1 MPRLPF
7 SCAPALCAH
16 CRQQDPCPLLLLVSL
31 IAPPSPHLC
40 PTQVVSGLEEL
51 LSNTPPEEGEAAGRA
66 LSGLALLAGGDKDV
80 AALMRDMGLGG
91 VAAQWAGNAK
101 AAAAA
106 MQLQQALR

>member
-1 MPRLPF
+1 
-7 SCAPALCAH
+7 
-16 CRQQDPCPLLLLVSL
+16 
-31 IAPPSPHLC
+31 
-40 PTQVVSGLEEL
+40 VVSGLEEL